1 MRNIPVWAKIALGL
15 AAASFITLAVAAV
28 GYLGIEKT
36 GAALAR
42 TVERR
47 MPAQSHLAVLRNSLT
62 AIQRS
67 ERTLLIPETMENP
80 AMLEREKA
88 NLVRYWAEAEAAIAA
103 YDALYVQPKPSAT
116 NLAASNLAAQ
126 AEPSAQGDAAT
137 PGNATQDPAASGAT
151 AAEQSPE
158 AAQAEAWAAFKDA
171 WDSWGARHRKVLEM
185 LDADMRFGAMALS
198 MREARES
205 LGRVEA
211 ALDALQEQERAQTE
225 EFVGQALPQAA
236 KDRAIL
242 LGAALLAVVTSLGFG
257 AYVANDIN
265 RPLKKTLAFAQR
277 VAEGD
282 LSAELAVNRR
292 DELGKMAQALRGMV
306 VELQKE
312 IALAD
317 ARGQE
322 AASEA
327 ERARLAVEEAREA
340 GLKAELS
347 RREGMRLAAGR
358 MAEVVD
364 RLAASSQQLSA
375 QVEQSAG
382 GAVEQSRL
390 SGESVRAVER
400 LLSGVAEAE
409 TGAARAAQTAENARD
424 RADDGARTV
433 AQVAQVV
440 AAVQDRAEALRGS
453 MDALRARSEDIGR
466 IITVIDD
473 IADQTNLLALNAA
486 IEAARAGD
494 AGRGFAV
501 VADEVRKLAEKT
513 QAATKQVDQA
523 IRGIQ
528 AETRTSLEQ
537 VDLAGRAVNEATS
550 QADASA
556 SALGEIVA
564 LASQTSSE
572 IRAISEASRHQ
583 GEAGREVGGSVE
595 HMSRIS
601 GQTSLAMDESARAVA
616 ELADQARHLGDIV
629 EQIRRDADGEDS
641 GHAAQ
646 RGFVAAA

>member
-47 MPAQSHLAVLRNSLT
+47 MPAQGHLAVLRNSLT
-62 AIQRS
+62 AIQRA

-80 AMLEREKA
+80 AVLEREKA
-88 NLVRYWAEAEAAIAA
+88 NLVKYWAEAEAAIAA
-103 YDALYVQPKPSAT
+103 YGALHEQPGAP
-116 NLAASNLAAQ
+116 Q
-126 AEPSAQGDAAT
+126 AEPSTQPDAAPQAQPSAQGDAA
-137 PGNATQDPAASGAT
+137 PDAAAQ
-151 AAEQSPE
+151 AQSPE
-158 AAQAEAWAAFKDA
+158 AAQAQAWSAFKGAWEAW
-171 WDSWGARHRKVLEM
+171 GERHKKVLSLLE
-185 LDADMRFGAMALS
+185 ADMRFGAMALS

-225 EFVGQALPQAA
+225 AFVGQALPQAA

-322 AASEA
+322 AASKA

-409 TGAARAAQTAENARD
+409 TGAARAAQTAENARA

-564 LASQTSSE
+564 LASQTSNE